1 MAKKR
6 GPKALSAE
14 EHSRRGTFRSD
25 RHQRPDLP
33 RLPPVTGRSAVGSQK
48 AHGYVSDVDR
58 EAVLSQLSG
67 IGWAIASDWMALHVG
82 WDQVSLHLIKH
93 VGLSA
98 SRLDALVEDGAILN
112 VIRSGKRS
120 PRTPR

>member
-1 MAKKR
+1 MA
-6 GPKALSAE
+6 
-14 EHSRRGTFRSD
+14 SRYW
-25 RHQRPDLP
+25 
-33 RLPPVTGRSAVGSQK
+33 RSAVGSQP
-48 AHGYVSDVDR
+48 AHEYVSDVDR

-67 IGWAIASDWMALHVG
+67 IGWAIASDWLALHVG

-112 VIRSGKRS
+112 VHQIRKEIAAYTPPMTHSRRKSTKPARS
-120 PRTPR
+120 SCCRTNL